1 MFNLNLVET
10 ANGSLL
16 KISKGWKKKQ
26 KEKSC

>member
-10 ANGSLL
+10 ANGSLF